1 MTKFASKHYDFGVH
15 FVKNWHEKWKKD
27 IFLSIKDNNKHKNR
41 TAKSFFVLE
50 INPIQDPDDATG
62 E

>member
-1 MTKFASKHYDFGVH
+1 MTLEFILFIYII
-15 FVKNWHEKWKKD
+15 KD